1 MWGVVANHH
10 LDDMVEIF
18 LSTWN
23 PFNDF
28 VGFCSLYIII
38 HALVS
43 GAPSPKTT
51 LTSSLPSVPLPFL
64 SLVPFYLPTFL
75 ADLESALLS
84 SSNLLL
90 SLFSAIT
97 LLPVMGNSTI
107 RIEKGKRIDKEGIWN
122 WNGHWI
128 DGEWF
133 IINWNDDYNFPGHQT
148 SPVWRRERI
157 SEIPWEIIVVS

>member
-43 GAPSPKTT
+43 GASSPKTT
-51 LTSSLPSVPLPFL
+51 LTSSLPSVPLPFP
-64 SLVPFYLPTFL
+64 SLVPFYLPAFL

-84 SSNLLL
+84 RSNLLL
-90 SLFSAIT
+90 SAIT
-97 LLPVMGNSTI
+97 LLGVMDNSTI
-107 RIEKGKRIDKEGIWN
+107 RIGTRIEKEWIWN
-122 WNGHWI
+122 QKGQWMG
-128 DGEWF
+128 GEWF
-133 IINWNDDYNFPGHQT
+133 IINWNGDYNFPGHQT
-148 SPVWRRERI
+148 SPVWRCERI
-157 SEIPWEIIVVS
+157 SEIPWEIILVS